1 MSNMVLCERCEK
13 ITKSGGKRSETLYE
27 EDNGCKECRKERF
40 KKVDIRDYLITLNSI
55 RKLYGK

>member
-1 MSNMVLCERCEK
+1 MVLCERCEK